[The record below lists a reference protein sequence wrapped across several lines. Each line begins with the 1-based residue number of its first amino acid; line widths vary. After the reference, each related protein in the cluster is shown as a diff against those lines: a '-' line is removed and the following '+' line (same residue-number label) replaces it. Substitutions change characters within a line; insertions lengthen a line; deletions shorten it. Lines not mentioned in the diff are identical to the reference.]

1 MNNTVTPINVD
12 EILANARAE
21 YKKSDDATRAMLV
34 NLFGTI
40 VVPKD
45 ITERI
50 KTFEDACKELEL
62 DPAYELSHILSKDV
76 MAYLKLKII
85 IRALNE
91 GWTPDFTNGNEYKYY
106 PWFKFVPGSGFS
118 LNVVRF
124 GRTLTNVGARLCFKE
139 RKLAEYAATQF
150 IDIYNDYLQ

>member
-21 YKKSDDATRAMLV
+21 YAKADPATRAMLV

-40 VVPKD
+40 VVPQD

-50 KTFEDACKELEL
+50 KTFEDACKELGVNPDYRPGINMPKHMEAL
-62 DPAYELSHILSKDV
+62 Y
-76 MAYLKLKII
+76 KLETIA
-85 IRALNE
+85 RALNE
-91 GWTPDFTNGNEYKYY
+91 GWKPDFSNGSQYKYY
-106 PWFKFVPGSGFS
+106 PWFKFVPGSGFALGGVS
-118 LNVVRF
+118 YVD
-124 GRTLTNVGARLCFKE
+124 TSTDVGARLVYKSE
-139 RKLAEYAATQF
+139 KLAQYVATRF